1 MNATL
6 APCPS
11 CKRHVKVSE
20 GSCPFCKHVLPS
32 DMNAK
37 GDVSIRGLSR
47 AAAYALSAS
56 IVVVGCTGG
65 PGDPPTENG
74 TSGGTSGTS
83 GGGSSGSTGGTSGG
97 TSSGSTT
104 SGGTSS
110 GSSGTTSGEPN
121 DGGNVQPPYGAP
133 AYGAP
138 AYGAVPVDGGS

>member
-32 DMNAK
+32 ELNAK

-65 PGDPPTENG
+65 PGDPTENG

-83 GGGSSGSTGGTSGG
+83 GTSGGSSGSTGTSGGSTSGTSGTSGG
-97 TSSGSTT
+97 TS
-104 SGGTSS
+104 
-110 GSSGTTSGEPN
+110 GTTSGNPN
-121 DGGNVQPPYGAP
+121 DAGNVQPPYGAP